1 MRKGVLSLLFLIGV
15 LFVSI
20 AHAAVPD
27 QDKDGVP
34 DAYDKCPN
42 SDTNLVDQ
50 FGCSCAQLVQLGR
63 CPSDDNPCT
72 DDCSA
77 DTTGRVACRYAENN
91 KECRG
96 GYYMKWGRC
105 V

>member
-1 MRKGVLSLLFLIGV
+1 MKRGLILASFGFLIV
-15 LFVSI
+15 IIMSLTLPSSI
-20 AHAAVPD
+20 FAAVPD

-63 CPSDDNPCT
+63 CPSDDDPCT
-72 DDCSA
+72 DDCSIM
-77 DTTGRVACRYAENN
+77 RKLKR
-91 KECRG
+91 RLG
-96 GYYMKWGRC
+96 G
-105 V
+105 